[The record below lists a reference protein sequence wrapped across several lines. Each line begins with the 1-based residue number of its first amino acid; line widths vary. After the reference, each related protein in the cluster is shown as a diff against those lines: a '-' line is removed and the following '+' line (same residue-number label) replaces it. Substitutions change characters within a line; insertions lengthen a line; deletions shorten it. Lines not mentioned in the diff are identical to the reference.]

1 MTNPRHLAPLC
12 FALILVLAAASRAG
26 TPELTAA
33 GLLDVTGLAPDIVL
47 DIRYATDNNFTRSAV
62 YPVAACYLRADAAKR
77 LAAVQADLR
86 ASGLG
91 LKVFDCYRPFSIQ
104 KKFWALVP
112 DERYVAKPVEEN
124 GRPAAG
130 SKHNRGSAVDATLV
144 DASGN
149 ELEMPTP
156 FDDFSEKAHRGDAG
170 ASPKAQANVRL
181 LEDAMAR
188 HGFIGLPTEWWHF
201 DAEGW
206 QSGGLLDVPL
216 N

>member
-1 MTNPRHLAPLC
+1 LVPLC
-12 FALILVLAAASRAG
+12 FALILILAAASRAG
-26 TPELTAA
+26 TPELAAA
-33 GLLDVTGLAPDIVL
+33 GLVDVTSLAPDIVL
-47 DIRYATDNNFTRSAV
+47 DIRYATDNNFTRAAV
-62 YPVAACYLRADAAKR
+62 YPVAACYLRLDAAKR
-77 LAAVQADLR
+77 LAEVQAELR
-86 ASGLG
+86 ARGLG

-130 SKHNRGSAVDATLV
+130 SKHNRGAAVDVTLV

-149 ELEMPTP
+149 ELEMPSP
-156 FDDFSEKAHRGDAG
+156 FDDFSEKAHRGNTG
-170 ASPKAQANVRL
+170 ASPTAQTNERL
-181 LEDAMAR
+181 LEEAMTK
-188 HGFIGLPTEWWHF
+188 HGFTGLPTEWWHF

-206 QSGGLLDVPL
+206 ESDGLLDAPL